1 MKEVTLSDGF
11 ALQVDEAALDNME
24 LLDAMSDLIEEENP
38 LALSRVVRLLLGS
51 EEKKRLYAHVRENGR
66 VSTEKVSAAAMQIL
80 TSLGQQA
87 KNS

>member
-1 MKEVTLSDGF
+1 
-11 ALQVDEAALDNME
+11 ME
-24 LLDAMSDLIEEENP
+24 LLDAMSDLTEEENP
-38 LALSRVVRLLLGS
+38 LALSRVVRLLLGN

>member
-24 LLDAMSDLIEEENP
+24 LLDAMSDLTEEENP

>member
-1 MKEVTLSDGF
+1 MLSDGF

-24 LLDAMSDLIEEENP
+24 LLDAMSDLTEEENP
-38 LALSRVVRLLLGS
+38 LALSRVVRLLLGN

>member
-1 MKEVTLSDGF
+1 MKEVLLSDGF

-24 LLDAMSDLIEEENP
+24 LLDAMSDLTEEENP
-38 LALSRVVRLLLGS
+38 LALSRVVRLLLGN
-51 EEKKRLYAHVRENGR
+51 EEKTRLYAHVRENGR

>member
-24 LLDAMSDLIEEENP
+24 LLDAMSDLTEEENP
-38 LALSRVVRLLLGS
+38 LALSRVVRLLLGN

>member
-1 MKEVTLSDGF
+1 MKEITLSDGF

-24 LLDAMSDLIEEENP
+24 LLDAMSDLTEEENP
-38 LALSRVVRLLLGS
+38 LALSRVVRLLLGN
-51 EEKKRLYAHVRENGR
+51 EEKKRLYAHFRENGR